1 MPGHASIM
9 SARLHAEHPEDL
21 GRDLM
26 LSYWPNSIQLIQ
38 IFCVIILGVRV
49 QGNEQVASHNN
60 LASNN
65 TCINFKICIENW
77 LFIFIFGI
85 QT

>member
-1 MPGHASIM
+1 MPGHASVM
-9 SARLHAEHPEDL
+9 SARLHAEHPEDP

-49 QGNEQVASHNN
+49 AGKWTSSLSQQ
-60 LASNN
+60 
-65 TCINFKICIENW
+65 
-77 LFIFIFGI
+77 FGF
-85 QT
+85 QQHMYKF